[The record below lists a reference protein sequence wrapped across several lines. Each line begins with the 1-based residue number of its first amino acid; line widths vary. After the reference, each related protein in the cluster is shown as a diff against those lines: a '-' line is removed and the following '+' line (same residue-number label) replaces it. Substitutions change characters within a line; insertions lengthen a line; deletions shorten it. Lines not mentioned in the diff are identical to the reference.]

1 MIESVPRD
9 DLSIKRTQE
18 SILGSLVDVIG
29 LEQLLS
35 SIENWVSS
43 RSSASVCIANVH
55 SIVTAFLDSD
65 FHRIL
70 SAADLVITDGMPLVW
85 ILRRRGYRDQIR
97 LYGPTVM
104 KQVSNYAAQHGL
116 SVGFYG
122 GTPATL
128 DRLVDHLHQSTEG
141 HLRVAFQHSPTF
153 GTAKELYNC
162 FPHERLRESAT
173 QILFLGLG
181 CPKQEELMSLLK
193 GDHSIVMLGVGA
205 AFDFFSGQVAMA
217 PKILQDHGLEWAYR
231 LSQEPKR
238 LLWRYVRTNTI
249 FLPYLVKELL
259 LPGKGSKAIVHSD

>member
-1 MIESVPRD
+1 MRES
-9 DLSIKRTQE
+9 QE
-18 SILGSLVDVIG
+18 SILGSLVDAIG
-29 LEQLLS
+29 LEELLS
-35 SIENWVSS
+35 NIEDWVGR

-55 SIVTAFLDSD
+55 SIVTAFLDAG
-65 FHRIL
+65 FHRVL
-70 SAADLVITDGMPLVW
+70 STADLVITDGMPLVW

-104 KQVSNYAAQHGL
+104 KQVCNYAAQRGL

-128 DRLVDHLHQSTEG
+128 GRLVDHLHQSTEG
-141 HLRVAFQHSPTF
+141 QLRVAFQHSPTF
-153 GTAKELYNC
+153 GTVKELYNC

-181 CPKQEELMSLLK
+181 CPKQEELMSMLK
-193 GDHSIVMLGVGA
+193 ADHGIVMLGVGA
-205 AFDFFSGQVAMA
+205 AFDFFSGQVTMA

-238 LLWRYVRTNTI
+238 LFWRYVRTNTI
-249 FLPYLVKELL
+249 FLPYLIKELL
-259 LPGKGSKAIVHSD
+259 LPRKGSKAIPQSD